1 MTIYRLFDEP
11 VFPDPAEADPDGL
24 LAIGGDLSPRRL
36 VSAYA
41 NGIFPWYSVGSPI
54 LWWSPD
60 PRLVLFPAE
69 LHVPHSLRRTLNAG
83 YFRFS
88 LDEAFGQVIRACAQ
102 TARPE
107 QDGTWLVP
115 EMILAYEEL
124 HAMGLAHS
132 AEAWQGDRL
141 VGGLYG
147 VALGAVFFGES
158 MFHAQPDA
166 SKALFATLVP
176 WLAARGCQLIDCQQT
191 TAHLLRFGAR
201 EVPRRDF
208 LGLVA
213 RGLCV
218 NALTAPWS
226 MESGE
231 SDAPAEPDGLEDR
244 TASTSHR

>member
-1 MTIYRLFDEP
+1 VTIYRLFDEP

-60 PRLVLFPAE
+60 PRLVLFPSE

-83 YFRFS
+83 RFRFS

-132 AEAWQGDRL
+132 AEAWQGDSL

-158 MFHAQPDA
+158 MFHAKPDA
-166 SKALFATLVP
+166 SKALFAMLVP

-218 NALTAPWS
+218 KALTAPWR
-226 MESGE
+226 METRG
-231 SDAPAEPDGLEDR
+231 DDPGAPGTPDEPKGR
-244 TASTSHR
+244 TAST